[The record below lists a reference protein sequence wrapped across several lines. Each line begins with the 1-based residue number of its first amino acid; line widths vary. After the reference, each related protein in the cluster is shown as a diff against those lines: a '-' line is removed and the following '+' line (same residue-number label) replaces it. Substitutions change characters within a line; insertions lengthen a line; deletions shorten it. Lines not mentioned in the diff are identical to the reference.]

1 MDTAVGESKHRKW
14 HRLMTADTAACS
26 PLPVEQTL
34 KKKRSYEAMSV
45 MVTAENSEHGK
56 YEDLIPFT
64 QCGSAAA
71 VQCSCLFVACARLA
85 LPLLFSFC
93 PVTATTFVMSLVYG
107 MATPWWQQQQ
117 QQQKSNT

>member
-64 QCGSAAA
+64 HRGSAAA
-71 VQCSCLFVACARLA
+71 VQSVHVYLWLVLDWHCHCCSASVL
-85 LPLLFSFC
+85 
-93 PVTATTFVMSLVYG
+93 
-107 MATPWWQQQQ
+107 
-117 QQQKSNT
+117 